1 MYQEFIYKP
10 LFNLII
16 YIQNIVPGH
25 DFGLVIILLAFLIRL
40 VFYPLTKKSLRAQTA
55 LNKIQPEIKKIQEQF
70 KDNKEEQGRKMMELY
85 KNHKVNP
92 MSGCLPILVQLPIMI
107 ALYQILRTN
116 IGGQLGLLY
125 PFIKLEG
132 VTSYLFLGLVN
143 LAAPNTVMAILAGI
157 SQFYSTLLTFPQQ
170 QAKKEKNK
178 FDFQTQ
184 MKYISP
190 LLTFFIA
197 LQLSS
202 GLALFWFGTNFF
214 MVLQQLYMNKQKK
227 EKVD

>member
-1 MYQEFIYKP
+1 MYQDFIYKP
-10 LFNLII
+10 LFNLIV
-16 YIQNIVPGH
+16 YIQNVVPGH

-40 VFYPLTKKSLRAQTA
+40 AFYPLTKKSLSAQTA

-85 KNHKVNP
+85 KTHKVNP

-107 ALYQILRTN
+107 ALYQILRTD
-116 IGGQLGLLY
+116 IGTQLGLLY

-132 VTSYLFLGLVN
+132 TTSYLFLGLVN
-143 LAAPNTVMAILAGI
+143 LALPNTIMAILAGV
-157 SQFYSTLLTFPQQ
+157 SQFYSTLLTFPQK
-170 QAKKEKNK
+170 QAKKETSK

-202 GLALFWFGTNFF
+202 GLSLFWFGTNFF

-227 EKVD
+227 VD